1 MYSLS
6 PIWRIFWDTSC
17 GTGGKYVYNWFSK
30 AVLYRSSAENAIR
43 ILKKPVKCAIYTNTQ
58 EKHGQK
64 IQNKTDLEK
73 SGFTKQNNS
82 KRYRTLCLYIEETQS
97 MYKPNV
103 QNSLSEIV
111 NYRQSEYF
119 FEKNCKKVL
128 QNAQRCYILKLRK
141 RLSYKTGRMKW
152 RRHETGE
159 RYGIIERHF
168 QDLWSLRCNCQQ
180 GTERVSA
187 FWKSSR

>member
-1 MYSLS
+1 MY
-6 PIWRIFWDTSC
+6 TK
-17 GTGGKYVYNWFSK
+17 T
-30 AVLYRSSAENAIR
+30 A
-43 ILKKPVKCAIYTNTQ
+43 

-64 IQNKTDLEK
+64 IQNKTDSEK
-73 SGFTKQNNS
+73 GFTKQNNS
-82 KRYRTLCLYIEETQS
+82 KRYRTLCHYIEETQS

-141 RLSYKTGRMKW
+141 RLSYKTGR
-152 RRHETGE
+152 
-159 RYGIIERHF
+159 
-168 QDLWSLRCNCQQ
+168 
-180 GTERVSA
+180 TE
-187 FWKSSR
+187 